1 MLHRLTARRLRR
13 LARIQRAY
21 AMEVATFQYGEFHTI
36 PDGPGEGPGRYG
48 VCCNRE
54 TNCNCEGTGIFHVGT
69 KGHHDDYH
77 DILGE
82 VNHMEGDNTIVA

>member
-1 MLHRLTARRLRR
+1 
-13 LARIQRAY
+13 
-21 AMEVATFQYGEFHTI
+21 MEVATFQYGEFHTI

-54 TNCNCEGTGIFHVGT
+54 ANCNCEGTGLFHVGT
-69 KGHHDDYH
+69 KGHHDVYH

-82 VNHMEGDNTIVA
+82 VNHMEGR